1 MRMLAKMATQEQFA
15 TTSLQPASS
24 HRQRA
29 RWERRLWMGMILVIL
44 ILGAIIMSMPFVWL
58 VSSSF
63 KPLEKIFIFPPEWIP
78 NPFRPQNYT
87 EALLYKPFGL
97 YLFNT
102 MRIVVL
108 NMIAIV
114 LTASFCGYGFA
125 RIRFPGRDF
134 WFAIVLATLMIPY
147 FVLMVPQFIMFS
159 RMGWVD
165 TFLPLTVPFFFGGG
179 AFNIFL
185 FRQFFRSLP
194 EELADAGRID
204 GCTEFGIYWRIML
217 PLSKPALAT
226 VAIFTFLAAWN
237 DYIGPL
243 LYLRS
248 DYNFT
253 VAIGLATF
261 RGVMKTEWNLLMAA
275 STAMILPVILLFF
288 FAQRYFV
295 DGLVLSGLKG

>member
-1 MRMLAKMATQEQFA
+1 MSTLEQSPAIHRPVTTQH
-15 TTSLQPASS
+15 TK
-24 HRQRA
+24 A
-29 RWERRLWMGMILVIL
+29 RNSQRLWTAMILAIL
-44 ILGAIIMSMPFVWL
+44 IAGSFVMLLPFVWL
-58 VSSSF
+58 VSSSL
-63 KPLEKIFIFPPEWIP
+63 KPLEKVFIFPPQWIP
-78 NPFRPQNYT
+78 NPPQWQNYVD
-87 EALLYKPFGL
+87 ALVYKPFGT

-102 MRIVVL
+102 MRIIVL
-108 NMIAIV
+108 NEIAI
-114 LTASFCGYGFA
+114 LLSASFCGYGFA

-134 WFAIVLATLMIPY
+134 WFALVLVTLMVPY

-159 RMGWVD
+159 RFGWVD
-165 TFLPLTVPFFFGGG
+165 TFLPLTFPFFFGGG

-204 GCTEFGIYWRIML
+204 GTSEYGIYWKIML
-217 PLSKPALAT
+217 PLCKPALAT
-226 VAIFTFLAAWN
+226 VAIFTFLAGWN
-237 DYIGPL
+237 DFIGPL

-261 RGVMKTEWNLLMAA
+261 RSAMSTQWHLLMAA

-295 DGLVLSGLKG
+295 EGLVMTGIKG

>member
-1 MRMLAKMATQEQFA
+1 MSTLEQSPMTLRPVTTQH
-15 TTSLQPASS
+15 TK
-24 HRQRA
+24 A
-29 RWERRLWMGMILVIL
+29 RNSQRLWTAMILAIL
-44 ILGAIIMSMPFVWL
+44 IAGSVVMLLPFVWL
-58 VSSSF
+58 VSSSL
-63 KPLEKIFIFPPEWIP
+63 KPLEKVFIFPPEWIP
-78 NPFRPQNYT
+78 NPPQWQNYVD
-87 EALLYKPFGL
+87 ALVYKPFGT

-102 MRIVVL
+102 MRIVIL
-108 NMIAIV
+108 NEIAIL

-134 WFAIVLATLMIPY
+134 WFALVLVTLMVPY

-159 RMGWVD
+159 RFGWVD
-165 TFLPLTVPFFFGGG
+165 TFLPLTFPFFFGGG

-204 GCTEFGIYWRIML
+204 GTSEYGIYWKIML
-217 PLSKPALAT
+217 PLCKPALAT
-226 VAIFTFLAAWN
+226 VAIFTFLATWN
-237 DYIGPL
+237 DFIGPL

-261 RGVMKTEWNLLMAA
+261 RSAMSTQWHLLMAA

-295 DGLVLSGLKG
+295 EGLVMTGIKG

>member
-1 MRMLAKMATQEQFA
+1 
-15 TTSLQPASS
+15 
-24 HRQRA
+24 
-29 RWERRLWMGMILVIL
+29 
-44 ILGAIIMSMPFVWL
+44 
-58 VSSSF
+58 
-63 KPLEKIFIFPPEWIP
+63 
-78 NPFRPQNYT
+78 
-87 EALLYKPFGL
+87 
-97 YLFNT
+97 
-102 MRIVVL
+102 MRIIVL
-108 NMIAIV
+108 NEIAI
-114 LTASFCGYGFA
+114 LLSASFCGYGFA

-134 WFAIVLATLMIPY
+134 WFALVLVTLMVPY

-159 RMGWVD
+159 RFGWVD
-165 TFLPLTVPFFFGGG
+165 TFLPLTFPFFFGGG

-204 GCTEFGIYWRIML
+204 GTSEYGIYWKIML
-217 PLSKPALAT
+217 PLCKPALAT
-226 VAIFTFLAAWN
+226 VAIFTFLAGWN
-237 DYIGPL
+237 DFIGPL

-261 RGVMKTEWNLLMAA
+261 RSAMSTQWHLLMAA

-295 DGLVLSGLKG
+295 EGLVMTGIKG

>member
-1 MRMLAKMATQEQFA
+1 MLLDMAIQKQTA
-15 TTSLQPASS
+15 PTPLVSTKPKT
-24 HRQRA
+24 RPVV
-29 RWERRLWMGMILVIL
+29 WERRLWTAL
-44 ILGAIIMSMPFVWL
+44 IIAVLTVGAFIMSLPFLWL
-58 VSSSF
+58 VVSSF

-78 NPFRPQNYT
+78 NPFRPENYI
-87 EALLYKPFGL
+87 EALVYKPFGL

-108 NMIAIV
+108 NLIAV
-114 LTASFCGYGFA
+114 LLTSSFCGYGFA

-134 WFAIVLATLMIPY
+134 WFALVLATLMIPY
-147 FVLMVPQFIMFS
+147 FVLMVPQFIIFS

-165 TFLPLTVPFFFGGG
+165 TFHPLTIPLFFGGG

-204 GCTEFGIYWRIML
+204 GCTEFGIYWRIMI

-261 RGVMKTEWNLLMAA
+261 RSIMSTQWHLLMAA

>member
-1 MRMLAKMATQEQFA
+1 MSALPQVSNALRESEQA
-15 TTSLQPASS
+15 NNSARAGQ
-24 HRQRA
+24 QR
-29 RWERRLWMGMILVIL
+29 WNFVISL
-44 ILGAIIMSMPFVWL
+44 ILSLGGLVMLIPFVWL
-58 VSSSF
+58 VVSSL
-63 KPLEKIFIFPPEWIP
+63 KLEEQIFIFPPEWIP
-78 NPFRPQNYT
+78 NPVVWQNYP

-102 MRIVVL
+102 LRIVTL
-108 NMIAIV
+108 NLVAI
-114 LTASFCGYGFA
+114 LFSASFVGYGFA
-125 RIRFPGRDF
+125 RIRFWGRDF
-134 WFAIVLATLMIPY
+134 WFGLVLATLMVPY
-147 FVLMVPQFIMFS
+147 FVLMVPQFIIFS

-165 TFLPLTVPFFFGGG
+165 SYLPLTVPFFFGGG

-204 GCTEFGIYWRIML
+204 GTSEYGIYWRIML
-217 PLSKPALAT
+217 PLCKPALAT

-243 LYLRS
+243 RYLRS

-253 VAIGLATF
+253 VAIGLASF
-261 RGVMKTEWNLLMAA
+261 RGVMRTEWHLLMAA
-275 STAMILPVILLFF
+275 ATAMTVPVVALFF

-295 DGLVLSGLKG
+295 EGLVLSGIKG